1 MTKITDNKRTVE
13 IKIML
18 HQPGWRHEWMD
29 LSNGYFATELGDLPA
44 DGIYVVDD
52 VQNVIDMTMSRDPE
66 IGARIKEDP
75 RTGLLVF
82 DPDLT
87 VVVTEL

>member
-13 IKIML
+13 IKIMF
-18 HQPGWRHEWMD
+18 HQPGWRHEWLD
-29 LSNGYFATELGDLPA
+29 LSRDYFATELGDLPA

-52 VQNVIDMTMSRDPE
+52 VQDVINMTMSRDPK
-66 IGARIKEDP
+66 IGARVKEDP
-75 RTGLLVF
+75 RTRLLVF

>member
-1 MTKITDNKRTVE
+1 
-13 IKIML
+13 
-18 HQPGWRHEWMD
+18 
-29 LSNGYFATELGDLPA
+29 
-44 DGIYVVDD
+44 
-52 VQNVIDMTMSRDPE
+52 MTMSRDPE